1 MVDGINVVVSPGLE
15 EEITPIRYN
24 IIKALVNEGP
34 LTRRDLVKRLNKPR
48 TTVYDNLFKLYKQ
61 KLVKRFDSTERK
73 RGRPLV
79 FWKINE

>member
-1 MVDGINVVVSPGLE
+1 MVDSISLVVPPELE
-15 EEITPIRYN
+15 ERITPIRYN
-24 IIKALVNEGP
+24 IIKALLNDGP

-61 KLVKRFDSTERK
+61 KLVKRYDCTESK

-79 FWKINE
+79 FWKIYE